1 MLLLFGVLYFT
12 QMRDSTIFYRSFYE
26 AIKDLPKGEQA
37 EVYNAI
43 FEYSLNFNIVEL
55 KGLSKTIFT
64 LIKPQIEANIKRYEN
79 GNKAKTKQTES
90 KTEANTKQDISKS
103 EANKN
108 DNVNDNVNKNNNIGE
123 RKLKFTSTL
132 KPFESKY
139 GKDLLNDFF
148 KYWTEP
154 NKSQTKFRAEME
166 KTWDVEL
173 RLSTWASRDKNFNK
187 QSNIKLNDNLRNV
200 NIDEIKY

>member
-79 GNKAKTKQTES
+79 GNKAKTKQTAS